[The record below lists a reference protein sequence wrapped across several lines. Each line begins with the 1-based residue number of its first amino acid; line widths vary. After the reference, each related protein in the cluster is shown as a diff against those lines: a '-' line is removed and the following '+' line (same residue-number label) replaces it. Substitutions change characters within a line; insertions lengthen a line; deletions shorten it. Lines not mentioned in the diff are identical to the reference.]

1 MELLFLIYIINTL
14 DPIHNLLHVVGGIS
28 IAVAVVI
35 YFVIALSFTENDTEE
50 FRKNAVPYANSAV
63 KVLIFSSIL
72 NVVIPNEKTAYMM
85 TAGYVAQHIA
95 QSDTMGKVVNESTI
109 ITSKIVTIV
118 NKKLDSYIDESTK
131 EIEEQVAKKD

>member
-14 DPIHNLLHVVGGIS
+14 NPLHHFLAVVGGIS
-28 IAVAVVI
+28 IAVAAVI
-35 YFVIALSFTENDTEE
+35 YFVIAFSFIEDDTED
-50 FRKNAVPYANSAV
+50 FRKKAVPYANSVV

-72 NVVIPNEKTAYMM
+72 DVVIPNEKTAYMM

-95 QSDTMGKVVNESTI
+95 QSDTMGKVVSESTI

-118 NKKLDSYIDESTK
+118 NKKLDYYIDESTK
-131 EIEEQVAKKD
+131 EIAEQVTKK